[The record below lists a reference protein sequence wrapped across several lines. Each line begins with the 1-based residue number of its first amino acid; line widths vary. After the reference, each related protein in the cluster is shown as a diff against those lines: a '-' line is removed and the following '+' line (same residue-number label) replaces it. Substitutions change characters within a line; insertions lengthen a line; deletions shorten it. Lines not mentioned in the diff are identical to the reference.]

1 MRPAASFRK
10 PRVERAR
17 KSLRVG
23 PNADYEQR
31 LIKWG
36 CAGCAFFEER
46 SFRTRRF
53 SAEQDAYAI
62 CRFAGEPV
70 DLIWEARACL
80 KMTDAKNSK
89 SQQQLEG
96 DGRRDCQHAA

>member
-10 PRVERAR
+10 PRVGRAR
-17 KSLRVG
+17 KSSLEV

-36 CAGCAFFEER
+36 CAGCTFFEER
-46 SFRTRRF
+46 SFRTRP
-53 SAEQDAYAI
+53 SSTEQDAYAV
-62 CRFAGEPV
+62 CRFTGEPV

-80 KMTDAKNSK
+80 KGTDAKK
-89 SQQQLEG
+89 SHGQQQLDRVGRG
-96 DGRRDCQHAA
+96 DCKHAA